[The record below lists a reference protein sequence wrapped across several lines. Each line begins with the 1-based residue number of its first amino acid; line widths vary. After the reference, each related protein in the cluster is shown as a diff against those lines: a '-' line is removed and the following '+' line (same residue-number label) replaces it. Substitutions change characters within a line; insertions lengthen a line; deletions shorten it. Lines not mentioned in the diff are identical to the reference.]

1 MFNNNDV
8 SVWTMAVYW
17 ATVTVV
23 WGISLLL
30 TFKLAQ
36 IELERAEKI
45 VIILVSSLVMMIPV
59 IGPYLAFIVAIF
71 LIYKWSEAELGMAIG
86 VVMVT
91 RFMAILVAIGLLKAL
106 AAVGILNE

>member
-1 MFNNNDV
+1 MFNNDV
-8 SVWTMAVYW
+8 SVWHLVVYW

-23 WGISLLL
+23 FGTSLLL
-30 TFKLAQ
+30 TLKLAQ
-36 IELERAEKI
+36 IELERAEKL
-45 VIILVSSLVMMIPV
+45 VIIVASSLVMLIPA

-91 RFMAILVAIGLLKAL
+91 RFMAILVAVGLLKAL
-106 AAVGILNE
+106 AAVGVLNE

>member
-1 MFNNNDV
+1 MV
-8 SVWTMAVYW
+8 TYW

-23 WGISLLL
+23 FGISLLL
-30 TFKLAQ
+30 TLKLAQ

-91 RFMAILVAIGLLKAL
+91 RFMAILVAVGLLKAL
-106 AAVGILNE
+106 AAVGVLNE

>member
-1 MFNNNDV
+1 MFKNDDV
-8 SVWTMAVYW
+8 SAWYMVVYW

-23 WGISLLL
+23 FGISLLL
-30 TFKLAQ
+30 TLKLAQ

-45 VIILVSSLVMMIPV
+45 VIILVSSLVMMIPA

-71 LIYKWSEAELGMAIG
+71 LIYKWSDAELGMAIG
-86 VVMVT
+86 VVVVT